1 LIRSRRLTVLDATE
15 TLNAIS
21 WRDVPDAE
29 LFENVVGTL
38 VRRRSADRPLT
49 IYGEM
54 VEVLA
59 AEADFASALKLEE
72 LWNDLSERC
81 SFRLLCGY
89 SAAFCR
95 ARPRPDARPRVR
107 GAHERPRRRR

>member
-54 VEVLA
+54 
-59 AEADFASALKLEE
+59 
-72 LWNDLSERC
+72 
-81 SFRLLCGY
+81 GG
-89 SAAFCR
+89 
-95 ARPRPDARPRVR
+95 ARS
-107 GAHERPRRRR
+107 GS